1 MEEKEILQE
10 IIGYLQKRY
19 IGFNEIYTITN
30 QLQEAIGYDD
40 VVTMR
45 MLIRMRQQEME
56 SMDKLN
62 LQLQACLAQLTEEQK
77 KAIKNGN
84 QHCFLQENAAMLQRI
99 MELQEKNRHL
109 LERLIEQDE
118 RVNRKIAGEKSY
130 YQTK

>member
-1 MEEKEILQE
+1 
-10 IIGYLQKRY
+10 
-19 IGFNEIYTITN
+19 
-30 QLQEAIGYDD
+30 
-40 VVTMR
+40 
-45 MLIRMRQQEME
+45 
-56 SMDKLN
+56 MDKLN

-77 KAIKNGN
+77 KAIRDGN
-84 QHCFLQENAAMLQRI
+84 QLCFLQENTAMLQRI